1 MTPVPD
7 PNPLLAPDAPLEVL
21 AARTLFEGPSVRRR
35 GFPSIVRLPGG
46 RLLLAFMAGTGPE
59 LRDDAAVML
68 SHSDDNGETWD
79 EPFPL
84 YASPGW
90 NSVPMGGLAQID
102 GDHIQL
108 MLGRIKQD
116 MTLAGDEP
124 ITDWFMA
131 AIDSRDGGR
140 TWSDVGPEISLFPTW
155 TEMYGASNPH
165 RLSDGRLLWAVIGT
179 VGRDVEWQSGVT
191 FSDAN
196 GAGFTSPVLI
206 GAAADRNFADT
217 DLVRLP
223 DGRFLA
229 VMREMITRQSHQ
241 AWSSDEGRTWTP
253 IRPTCFRGS
262 NTKLFPLRSGAVL
275 CAYRD
280 EDPARRGVSL
290 SLTEDGGENWRSAG
304 QLYAAPADARHLP
317 GSVCGYPDIVSL
329 GGDEIAAVLHSYP
342 GPDGRMSIQFLRLRD
357 RS

>member
-1 MTPVPD
+1 MPD
-7 PNPLLAPDAPLEVL
+7 PSPNLAPDAPFELIDAQE
-21 AARTLFEGPSVRRR
+21 LFDGPSSRRR
-35 GFPSIVRLPGG
+35 GFPSLVRLPQG
-46 RLLLAFMAGTGPE
+46 RLLLAFMSGTAPE
-59 LRDDAAVML
+59 ARDDAAVML
-68 SHSDDNGETWD
+68 SFSDDDGTTWD

-90 NSVPMGGLAQID
+90 NSLPMGGLAHID
-102 GDHIQL
+102 GDHVKL
-108 MLGRIKQD
+108 MLGRVKQD
-116 MTLAGDEP
+116 LSLPGDEP

-140 TWSDVGPEISLFPTW
+140 SWSDIGPEIDLFPCW

-165 RLSDGRLLWAVIGT
+165 CLSDGRLMWAVIGT
-179 VGRDVEWQSGVT
+179 VGRDIQWQSAVT
-191 FSDAN
+191 FSDPD
-196 GAGFTSPVLI
+196 GDTFSPPVLI

-229 VMREMITRQSHQ
+229 VMREMVTRATHMAHS
-241 AWSSDEGRTWTP
+241 ADEGRTWTP
-253 IRPTCFRGS
+253 VRPTGFLGS
-262 NTKLFPLRSGAVL
+262 NIKLFRLRNGAVA

-290 SLTEDGGENWRSAG
+290 SVTSDGGETWHDAG

-317 GSVCGYPDIVSL
+317 GSVCGYPDLISL
-329 GGDEIAAVLHSYP
+329 GGDQVAAVLHTYP
-342 GPDGRMSIQFLRLRD
+342 GPDGRLSIHLLRLRD
-357 RS
+357 RT